1 MELKADGGV
10 LEVVWSRFR
19 CGIGGVALCPRGEGW
34 LGCSCLF
41 VTSLE

>member
-19 CGIGGVALCPRGEGW
+19 CGIGGGSMSSG
-34 LGCSCLF
+34 
-41 VTSLE
+41 